1 MSVTRA
7 LYLAL
12 ELCKVMRAYID
23 FCRSGRSA
31 VSSRACERRLTWSSA
46 GSSAGS
52 SAWTNASGG
61 RAGRRGAA
69 DFGGAADRQAEGY
82 KKSRRRPRAGTPS
95 QHDASACR
103 QQPSSG
109 VGRR

>member
-1 MSVTRA
+1 MSSSPAKEQASLPSWSPYPMEATATAAVATEAVAGVTRA
-7 LYLAL
+7 
-12 ELCKVMRAYID
+12 
-23 FCRSGRSA
+23 SA
-31 VSSRACERRLTWSSA
+31 R
-46 GSSAGS
+46 SSAGS

-82 KKSRRRPRAGTPS
+82 KSRRRPRAGTPS